1 MNESKEQ
8 KIFTNIRSI
17 LNDRED
23 ELLLEVDNKY
33 NELLINKE
41 LIKDSEKLPNKIKLS
56 IEKGKAINNKWDD
69 INQLNNIITDCINIE
84 NNINLINNNI
94 DKLKL
99 NQIITFN
106 FTPDEELLDEFIQK
120 IKSFGNINKFDSLI
134 LNNIED
140 INKFYNLVSKNINL
154 TSMKLLYRSTR
165 DGLELQNIKNKIN
178 NKFTLIL

>member
-69 INQLNNIITDCINIE
+69 INQLNNIINDCINI
-84 NNINLINNNI
+84 
-94 DKLKL
+94 
-99 NQIITFN
+99 
-106 FTPDEELLDEFIQK
+106 
-120 IKSFGNINKFDSLI
+120 
-134 LNNIED
+134 
-140 INKFYNLVSKNINL
+140 
-154 TSMKLLYRSTR
+154 
-165 DGLELQNIKNKIN
+165 
-178 NKFTLIL
+178 